1 MLKPVDPKRMVIPWD
16 AGRALELWQKRRTE
30 DGEPLPDIFGDPS
43 DVIEAPV
50 DIVGRNRLVLKP
62 KNSEELLYY
71 TTDNE

>member
-1 MLKPVDPKRMVIPWD
+1 MENPCRISSETL
-16 AGRALELWQKRRTE
+16 
-30 DGEPLPDIFGDPS
+30 S
-43 DVIEAPV
+43 DVIDAPV